1 MKSILFIDD
10 EPLVLQGLALLLRR
24 ERNAWKMVFVQSGEA
39 AVAALEREH
48 FDAVVS
54 DMRMPGMDGAQ
65 LLEHV
70 STRYPSIIRFL
81 LTGQADASMLARA
94 QQVTHHFLSKPCNA
108 AELRESLR
116 GALEGASASLR

>member
-24 ERNAWKMVFVQSGEA
+24 ERHAWKMVFVQSGEE

-54 DMRMPGMDGAQ
+54 DMRMPGMDGAE
-65 LLEHV
+65 LLQMVTE
-70 STRYPSIIRFL
+70 RYPSVIRLL
-81 LTGQADASMLARA
+81 LTGQADASMLLRARE
-94 QQVTHHFLSKPCNA
+94 VTHHFLSKPCSA
-108 AELRESLR
+108 SELRETLPS
-116 GALEGASASLR
+116 ALEGAA